1 MHEKLL
7 KDIDNFNEK
16 KEKFEKYRLDEIN
29 KIKED
34 KKNLDIQA
42 KLITNIKMENQS
54 LNNSIKSDKEI
65 IDNLRNYINQLKSII
80 KKKDEEI
87 KKLSQKNNNIN
98 NNYMINSYKTIGVSR
113 DENNIKYKNKIYF
126 ILLQLF

>member
-1 MHEKLL
+1 MKKKKIL
-7 KDIDNFNEK
+7 KNID
-16 KEKFEKYRLDEIN
+16 